1 MRAHI
6 PTVYDLQARV
16 HRAATFAQSEGSDG
30 SIIVTL
36 FMPQSKSGDIE
47 MVAAPVTADEAAQ
60 LQARFKQSR
69 QA

>member
-16 HRAATFAQSEGSDG
+16 HRAATFAQREDSDG
-30 SIIVTL
+30 SIVVTL
-36 FMPQSKSGDIE
+36 AMPRSTSGDIE
-47 MVAAPVTADEAAQ
+47 MLAAPVTADEAAQ
-60 LQARFKQSR
+60 LQARFNQSR